1 MRITKNVALTS
12 AFLLC
17 AMALLVFAMPATH
30 ARTQDQQ
37 AASNMPEVGT
47 QAPDFKLN
55 SQEGTTVSLHDY
67 KGKWV
72 VLYFYPKDMT
82 SGCTIEAHNFQRD
95 LSQYEQRGAVILGVS
110 VDAVDS
116 HKQFCTKEGL
126 TFKLLADVDH
136 DVSTKYGT
144 LTTYNTPNGSMTLD
158 ARTTFVID
166 PQGKIVKVFTH
177 VKPDPHSAEVIAAL
191 DQLQHSGASE

>member
-1 MRITKNVALTS
+1 MTAKRVSALPAS
-12 AFLLC
+12 FLLC
-17 AMALLVFAMPATH
+17 AVALIVFALPATH
-30 ARTQDQQ
+30 AQDQQ
-37 AASNMPEVGT
+37 ASNMPAVGT

-55 SQEGTTVSLHDY
+55 SQEGTSVNLHDY

-82 SGCTIEAHNFQRD
+82 QGCTIEAHNFQRD
-95 LSQYEQRGAVILGVS
+95 LSQYEQKSAVILGVS
-110 VDAVDS
+110 VDPVDS

-144 LTTYNTPNGSMTLD
+144 LKTYTMQNGGSMTAD
-158 ARTTFVID
+158 ARTTFLID
-166 PQGKIVKVFTH
+166 PQGKIVKVWTG
-177 VKPDPHSAEVIAAL
+177 VKPDPHSAEVLAAI
-191 DQLQHSGASE
+191 DQLQHPGA

>member
-1 MRITKNVALTS
+1 MKITKIAALMS
-12 AFLLC
+12 GMLLC
-17 AMALLVFAMPATH
+17 TMALIFALPATH
-30 ARTQDQQ
+30 AQAQDQQ
-37 AASNMPEVGT
+37 AASNMPAVGT

-110 VDAVDS
+110 VDPVDS

-144 LTTYNTPNGSMTLD
+144 LMTYNGPNGAMTLD
-158 ARTTFVID
+158 ARTTFLIG
-166 PQGKIVKVFTH
+166 PQGKIVKVFTK

-191 DQLQHSGASE
+191 DQFQHAGASE

>member
-1 MRITKNVALTS
+1 MKMTRSVAIGLCG
-12 AFLLC
+12 LMLC
-17 AMALLVFAMPATH
+17 ALATFVLATPAIHAQEQPASTMPT
-30 ARTQDQQ
+30 
-37 AASNMPEVGT
+37 VGT
-47 QAPDFKLN
+47 QAPDFKVN
-55 SQEGTTVSLHDY
+55 SQEGTPVSLGEY

-95 LSQYEQRGAVILGVS
+95 LAEYEKRGAVILGVS
-110 VDAVDS
+110 VDPVDS

-136 DVSTKYGT
+136 DISKKYGT
-144 LTTYNTPNGSMTLD
+144 LKTYTPPNGVAMTMD

-166 PQGKIVKVFTH
+166 PQGKIVKVFTG
-177 VKPDPHSAEVIAAL
+177 VNPNPHSADVLAAL
-191 DQLQHSGASE
+191 DQLQHAGA